1 MKYNN
6 CTALV
11 GGVALYFTTSP
22 KTRLYIAAAVVEG
35 LLGWGLILIPVQ
47 SRLHNIAP
55 NLPFLWAAL
64 IAGSILILMVGRYHL
79 HSALQRAGVMV
90 AAAPLAWG
98 GILLGQAGIVG
109 APVAGAGLALAV
121 LSLPSLSRRP
131 AASRF
136 PLPPKGTLENVEVSI
151 ERWSWLLALVVLAF
165 SVLPTD
171 DRVPGATNTVRVFLA
186 AISVYSGL
194 AHLALPHIGT
204 PQQRVT
210 WHLTFLTGLLSSM
223 VSEAAPGGQAFLALA
238 AVPPILAARAL
249 GPSVGWRLTLLA
261 VPSAVAGD
269 IRDIALGI
277 THMTPPAF
285 LSHIVIQSFLVYAAG
300 ALGIQ
305 RSKEKWDLLSE
316 LQAQQEELQAQNE
329 ELVTQRDQL
338 AQALAAREAAEE
350 AQFRL
355 SAEQRR
361 SELALQDSEQRF
373 RTAFGEAPIGM
384 ALTSP
389 DGRWVQV
396 NRSLTN
402 MLGYTEDELLKMSV
416 AQRSHPEDLDLTLQW
431 ITKLVTGTE
440 TFGQFEKRFIHRNG
454 HGVWANV
461 RGSTVPDSAGN
472 VAFMILHIT
481 DITERKKTE
490 AQLMQ
495 LANYDPLTGLFN
507 RRRFHEELERTLA
520 LSEPQGAS
528 GALFFLDLDQFKYVN
543 DTLGHIAGDDLLKSV
558 ANALRQRLRDT
569 ETIGRLSGDE
579 FAILLPNT
587 GGDQAMIVADD
598 LMECLRRHI
607 AVVGGHPVTVTAS
620 MGVALFPE
628 HGDNSRDLLARA
640 DLAMY
645 RAKEQ
650 GRNGWSLYHP
660 DQAELAEMESK
671 ITWEHRIRQA
681 LELDQFVPHFQ
692 PIMAMQTGR
701 VERYEMLIRLR
712 DGNNRVVR
720 PGAFLNVA
728 ERFGLIHE
736 IDRWVVQ
743 RAIRLI
749 ADRAQHGQS
758 LCLEVNLSGKAFT
771 DAELLPLIRRELTET
786 GINPAYLILEIT
798 ETAAVADTNLARL
811 FIEDLASL
819 GCRFAIDDFG
829 AGFSSFSYLKHL
841 PVDFLKIDGSFVRNL
856 IRDPVDQH
864 LVRTIVDLARGLGKQ
879 TIAEFVGD
887 AETLMLLRSYGVDFA
902 QGYYVGEPVPLET
915 LLERQP

>member
-1 MKYNN
+1 M
-6 CTALV
+6 
-11 GGVALYFTTSP
+11 YFTKSP
-22 KTRLYIAAAVVEG
+22 KTRLYFAAAVVEG
-35 LLGWGLILIPVQ
+35 LLGWGLIPAEAHAG
-47 SRLHNIAP
+47 LHGIAP
-55 NLPFLWAAL
+55 YLTYLWAAL
-64 IAGSILILMVGRYHL
+64 LAGSIVILMLGRYHL
-79 HSALQRAGVMV
+79 HSALQWAGVMV

-98 GILLGQAGIVG
+98 GSLLGRAGISG
-109 APVAGAGLALAV
+109 APIAGAGLALVV
-121 LSLPSLSRRP
+121 LSLPWLARRP
-131 AASRF
+131 TSSRL

-151 ERWSWLLALVVLAF
+151 EVWSWLLTLVVLAF
-165 SVLPTD
+165 SVLPTGD
-171 DRVPGATNTVRVFLA
+171 GVPGTTRTIRAFVAVMSGYSSLA
-186 AISVYSGL
+186 YW
-194 AHLALPHIGT
+194 ALPHIGT

-210 WHLTFLTGLLSSM
+210 WHLTILTWLLSSM
-223 VSEAAPGGQAFLALA
+223 VSEAAPGGHAFLALA

-249 GPSVGWRLTLLA
+249 GPSAGWRLTLLA

-269 IRDIALGI
+269 IRDMVLGI
-277 THMTPPAF
+277 THRTMPAL
-285 LSHIVIQSFLVYAAG
+285 LSHIVIQSFLLYAG
-300 ALGIQ
+300 SALGIQ
-305 RSKEKWDLLSE
+305 RSKEKWDLLTE
-316 LQAQQEELQAQNE
+316 LQAQQEELRAQNE
-329 ELVTQRDQL
+329 ELLTQRDQL

-350 AQFRL
+350 AQSRL

-361 SELALQDSEQRF
+361 SELALQESEQRF
-373 RTAFGEAPIGM
+373 RTAFGEAPIGI
-384 ALTSP
+384 ALTDP

-396 NRSLTN
+396 NRSLAN
-402 MLGYTEDELLKMSV
+402 MFGYTEDELVKTSV
-416 AQRSHPEDLDLTLQW
+416 AQRSHPDDLDLTLRW
-431 ITKLVTGTE
+431 INQLVTGTE
-440 TFGQFEKRFIHRNG
+440 TISQFEKRFIHHDG
-454 HGVWANV
+454 HVVWAKV
-461 RGSTVPDSAGN
+461 RGSTVSDASGKL
-472 VAFMILHIT
+472 AFMILHIT
-481 DITERKKTE
+481 DITERKMTE
-490 AQLMQ
+490 AQLIQ

-520 LSEPQGAS
+520 LSKRQGAG

-569 ETIGRLSGDE
+569 DTIGRLSGDE

-587 GGDQAMIVADD
+587 DGTQATVVADA
-598 LMECLRRHI
+598 LMECLRHHI
-607 AVVGGHPVTVTAS
+607 SVVGGQPVTVSAS
-620 MGVALFPE
+620 IGIAVFPE

-650 GRNGWSLYHP
+650 GRNGWSFYHP
-660 DQAELAEMESK
+660 DQSELAEMESK

-681 LELDQFVPHFQ
+681 LELDQFVPYFQ
-692 PIMAMQTGR
+692 PIMDMQTGR
-701 VERYEMLIRLR
+701 MERYEMLLRLH

-736 IDRWVVQ
+736 VDRWVVQ

-749 ADRAQHGQS
+749 AERAQHGQP
-758 LCLEVNLSGKAFT
+758 LCLEVNLSGKAFNDT
-771 DAELLPLIRRELTET
+771 ELLPLIRRELTET

-798 ETAAVADTNLARL
+798 ETAAVADTNLARH
-811 FIEDLASL
+811 FIEDLAGL

-887 AETLMLLRSYGVDFA
+887 AETLMLLQSYGVDFA
-902 QGYYVGEPVPLET
+902 QGYYVGEPVPLEV